1 MLRSF
6 PFHEGSFSASHNH
19 YNKKERETYVEE
31 LSSSWIIHQ
40 ITYASLGMAPPLPP
54 TTRPSARPHPR
65 PYQPSRRRHPCIFL
79 PCFSGHAS
87 ILIDLV
93 RGSAPFVGFV
103 FTPFQVVT
111 TLLPGFGV
119 MVSPFN
125 WDDRGRL
132 LACNLD
138 CTACVSFQHSF
149 LKRFGSSVH
158 HAYSSL
164 SRSFLLLSFCLSMKD
179 VSLALHS
186 MLGGALAGF
195 HVVEESNRH
204 FWFSVASIKV
214 GFMVLVVKRAIAES
228 FACVGE
234 VVGWPPRPRGGG
246 GGARGEGCVRA
257 SAMVAAADRRG
268 GGGGKG
274 CYRGV

>member
-1 MLRSF
+1 
-6 PFHEGSFSASHNH
+6 
-19 YNKKERETYVEE
+19 
-31 LSSSWIIHQ
+31 
-40 ITYASLGMAPPLPP
+40 
-54 TTRPSARPHPR
+54 
-65 PYQPSRRRHPCIFL
+65 
-79 PCFSGHAS
+79 
-87 ILIDLV
+87 
-93 RGSAPFVGFV
+93 
-103 FTPFQVVT
+103 
-111 TLLPGFGV
+111 
-119 MVSPFN
+119 
-125 WDDRGRL
+125 
-132 LACNLD
+132 
-138 CTACVSFQHSF
+138 
-149 LKRFGSSVH
+149 
-158 HAYSSL
+158 
-164 SRSFLLLSFCLSMKD
+164 MKD

-268 GGGGKG
+268 GGGGTG
-274 CYRGV
+274 CYRGE